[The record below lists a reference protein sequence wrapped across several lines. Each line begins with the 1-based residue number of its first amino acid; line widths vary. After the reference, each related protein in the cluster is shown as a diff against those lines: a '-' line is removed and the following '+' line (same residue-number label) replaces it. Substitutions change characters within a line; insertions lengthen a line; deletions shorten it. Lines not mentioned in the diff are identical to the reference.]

1 MAEPLNLFE
10 VLTTPQCNTT
20 RMEGGE
26 VGAFR
31 RPAHV
36 RLRPALHEHT
46 TGFNCI
52 YLFFLSSH

>member
-10 VLTTPQCNTT
+10 LLTTPQCNATLV
-20 RMEGGE
+20 EGGE

-36 RLRPALHEHT
+36 RLRPALREHT
-46 TGFNCI
+46 TVFSCT
-52 YLFFLSSH
+52 FL